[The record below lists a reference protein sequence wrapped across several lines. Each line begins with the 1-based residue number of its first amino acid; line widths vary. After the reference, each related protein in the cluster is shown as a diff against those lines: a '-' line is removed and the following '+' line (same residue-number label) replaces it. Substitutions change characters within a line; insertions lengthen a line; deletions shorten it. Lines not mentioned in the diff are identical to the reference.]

1 MPIQMFLNTGRV
13 PVKIYTNDVPS
24 HTIDQLKLIAELPFI
39 HSHVAA
45 MPDVHKGIGATIG
58 SVIPTTG
65 AIIPAAVGVDI
76 GCFVGETKVPLIDG
90 TAATLKELAER
101 GGEHWVY
108 SIDKDQKITGAKAT
122 AKLTRKNASLMKII
136 LDNDEEILCT
146 PDHQFMLRDGKWCE
160 AKDLKPKASLMPFYS
175 RLDKDSYRIHP
186 ATDSVKF
193 LERQEDVYCLSVP
206 EYENFAL
213 SAGVFVHNCGM
224 NATRLSLKASQ
235 LPDNLKQVRLAIEEA
250 VPVGFS
256 KHKSILAKNST
267 IKALNTVLEE
277 QIFTKHPAIMKM
289 IKNPYQT
296 WTQQLGTLGGGNHFI
311 EICLDENQEV
321 WVMLHSGSRGIGNV
335 IGRYFIKLA
344 KKDMEKHIAQL
355 PHRDLAYFTEGAEYF
370 DDYVEA
376 VHWAQEYASF
386 NRREMMRLIIEAL
399 RKALPPFDV
408 TKEAI
413 SCHHNYVAI
422 EEHFGKQ
429 VFLTRKGAIRAGEG
443 ELGIIPGSMGVKSY
457 IVRGKGNPESFCSCS
472 HGAGRQMSRT
482 EAKRRFNT
490 NDMETQTQGVECRKD
505 RGVIDEIPGAYKDI
519 DEVMKNQSDLVEVVH
534 TLKQVVCVKG

>member
-1 MPIQMFLNTGRV
+1 MPIQMFLNTGKV
-13 PVKIYTNDVPS
+13 PVKIYTNDVAS

-58 SVIPTTG
+58 SVIPTKG

-76 GCFVGETKVPLIDG
+76 GC
-90 TAATLKELAER
+90 
-101 GGEHWVY
+101 
-108 SIDKDQKITGAKAT
+108 
-122 AKLTRKNASLMKII
+122 
-136 LDNDEEILCT
+136 
-146 PDHQFMLRDGKWCE
+146 
-160 AKDLKPKASLMPFYS
+160 
-175 RLDKDSYRIHP
+175 
-186 ATDSVKF
+186 
-193 LERQEDVYCLSVP
+193 
-206 EYENFAL
+206 
-213 SAGVFVHNCGM
+213 GM
-224 NATRLSLKASQ
+224 NATRLSINASQ

-277 QIFTKHPAIMKM
+277 QIFTKHPAVMKM
-289 IKNPYQT
+289 IKKPYQT

-311 EICLDENQEV
+311 EICLDENKEV

-355 PHRDLAYFTEGAEYF
+355 PHRDLAYFTEGAKHF

-399 RKALPPFDV
+399 RKPLPPFDV

-422 EEHFGKQ
+422 EDHFGSQ

-519 DEVMKNQSDLVEVVH
+519 DKVM
-534 TLKQVVCVKG
+534 